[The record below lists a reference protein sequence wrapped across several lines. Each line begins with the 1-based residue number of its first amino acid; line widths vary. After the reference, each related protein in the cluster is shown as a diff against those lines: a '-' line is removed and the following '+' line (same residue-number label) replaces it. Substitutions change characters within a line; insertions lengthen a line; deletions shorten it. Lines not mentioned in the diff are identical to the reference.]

1 MHSPTTVQTTFGALL
16 VGALFASVIYGI
28 SSLQATFYFRS
39 YRNDPM
45 RLKVLVAVIWVLDTI
60 HTGFVWGAVWF
71 YLIGQYDDVGSM
83 DYISWEIPMVIIQS
97 ALIVICVHCFF
108 AHRIFMLSRR
118 SWLLSA
124 PVIILVCLRLASCA
138 VLSAKLFEYKLFTT
152 VQAHDGWLF
161 TLGLASSAV
170 LDVYTSS
177 VLAYLLLRHRGE
189 SDRINHVL
197 YKLVIYGSLT
207 TLGSTTTI
215 LCWVI
220 MSNNMIFLGL
230 YFCTTK
236 LYASVVFATLNSRYN
251 ILREPEE
258 RQAGAGGGPILFRR
272 RDKND
277 SGDPVQFA
285 SQNRSTKVPVRFGA
299 SVPASASECTQ
310 DFQISV
316 QMERTVHYDDGS
328 MRSVE

>member
-1 MHSPTTVQTTFGALL
+1 MHPAPSTVPTTFGALL
-16 VGALFASVIYGI
+16 IGALFASVIYGI

-39 YRNDPM
+39 YRNDVM
-45 RLKVLVAVIWVLDTI
+45 RLKILVAVIWVLDTI
-60 HTGFVWGAVWF
+60 HTGFLWGAVWF
-71 YLIGQYDDVGSM
+71 YLIGQYGDPLAKNS
-83 DYISWEIPMVIIQS
+83 IAWEIPMIIIQA

-108 AHRIFMLSRR
+108 AHRIFMLGRR
-118 SWLLSA
+118 SWLLA
-124 PVIILVCLRLASCA
+124 TPVVRYFFLLEIRSLVAHKIILICLRLASSA
-138 VLSAKLFEYKLFTT
+138 VLSAKLFEYKYFTV

-215 LCWVI
+215 LSWVF
-220 MSNNMIFLGL
+220 MNDNMVFLGL

-236 LYASVVFATLNSRYN
+236 FYASVVFATLNSRYN
-251 ILREPEE
+251 ILRESEE
-258 RQAGAGGGPILFRR
+258 QQGGGGPIMFRR
-272 RDKND
+272 NKNG
-277 SGDPVQFA
+277 SGDPVEFA
-285 SQNRSTKVPVRFGA
+285 SQNRSTKVP
-299 SVPASASECTQ
+299 